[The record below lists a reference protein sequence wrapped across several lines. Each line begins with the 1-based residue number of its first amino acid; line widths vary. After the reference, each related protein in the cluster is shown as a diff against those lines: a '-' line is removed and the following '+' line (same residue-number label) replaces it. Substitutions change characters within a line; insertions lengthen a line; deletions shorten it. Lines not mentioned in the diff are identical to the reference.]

1 MNYEH
6 NSGMKGTPLDFV
18 KTEESADETITD
30 NHKVDVKNNN
40 EEKVVKPNIIQGQG
54 NDRVD
59 TGKNGCV
66 STPTT
71 RSLKEIPLSYVEAI
85 QQLNTLQSNTKAMN
99 ESKHDINNPV
109 RAKQKQVDQV
119 LHYLGLVGVTLDDIK
134 KLNVIHI
141 SGTKGK
147 GSTCAY
153 CESILRSHGFSTGF
167 FSSPHLIEVRERI
180 KLNGQPISYEKF
192 TSYFWTVY
200 NALYANRSHPDDMPA
215 YFKFLTVMSFYVF
228 VKEKPDVC
236 IVEVGIGGLYDNTN
250 IVPNTAVVGITS
262 LGYDHTQVLGNTI
275 EQIAV
280 QKAGIMKPDC
290 IAITSG
296 LHSVDTTRCKQILLN
311 TSNTINCVL
320 LEAPASLFNY
330 NWKQQPLEQDW
341 NNTIK
346 SVNISLAIQLAF
358 LWMFKMNKSGT
369 LSGQVN
375 QMIDKLLATQH
386 RHSLPLGPGFEIDS
400 KTYRGIKQ
408 CVWPGR
414 VQVVYKNK
422 LKYFLD
428 GAHTIDSLE
437 ICSHWFQ
444 NKSQAEAGFEPHSI
458 QRILVFNVTG
468 ERDPAIL
475 LPPLLKRNQFDYILI
490 TPNVLT
496 NQMSPDTQYGGNL
509 VRSTAQS
516 KKTDVRTEHVISNNN
531 ASQSNDISK
540 GSLDFSNSIQP
551 VQSIP
556 KCLNSADSH
565 TPSSSQHDKVIKLA
579 AIARSLCSPESNV
592 LTFTN
597 VMDTYNFRH
606 QLDPS
611 KEYHILVTGSLHLVG
626 AFLNVLSNYD

>member
-1 MNYEH
+1 
-6 NSGMKGTPLDFV
+6 MKGSPLDLV
-18 KTEESADETITD
+18 KKEENTNKKITE
-30 NHKVDVKNNN
+30 NCKVASENNN
-40 EEKVVKPNIIQGQG
+40 ERTEVTTSEQ
-54 NDRVD
+54 DRVD
-59 TGKNGCV
+59 DRVSTGNNAFV
-66 STPTT
+66 STPTVQS
-71 RSLKEIPLSYVEAI
+71 RNEIPQAYVEAI
-85 QQLNTLQSNTKAMN
+85 QQLNTLQSNAKAIK
-99 ESKHDINNPV
+99 ES
-109 RAKQKQVDQV
+109 AKLRMADPGKSKEVQVDQV
-119 LHYLGLVGVTLDDIK
+119 LHYLGLLGVTLDDIK

-153 CESILRSHGFSTGF
+153 CESILRSHGYSTGF

-200 NALYANRSHPDDMPA
+200 NALYANRSHPEDMPA

-262 LGYDHTQVLGNTI
+262 LGYDHIQVLGNTI

-280 QKAGIMKPDC
+280 QKAGIMKPHC
-290 IAITSG
+290 IAVTSG
-296 LHSVDTTRCKQILLN
+296 LHSTDTIRCKQVLLD
-311 TSNTINCVL
+311 TSKSVNCVL
-320 LEAPASLFNY
+320 VEAPANLLNY
-330 NWKQQPLEQDW
+330 NWKEQPLEQDW

-358 LWMFKMNKSGT
+358 LWMFKMNKSA
-369 LSGQVN
+369 SGQVN
-375 QMIDKLLATQH
+375 QMIDKLLKQTQH
-386 RHSLPLGPGFEIDS
+386 RHSLPLALGPGYEIDP

-414 VQVVYKNK
+414 VQVVYKNNF
-422 LKYFLD
+422 KYFLD
-428 GAHTIDSLE
+428 GAHTNDSLE

-444 NKSQAEAGFEPHSI
+444 KKSQSEAGLKSHAI

-468 ERDPAIL
+468 ERDPSIL
-475 LPPLLKRNQFDYILI
+475 LPPLLKQNQFDYILI

-496 NQMSPDTQYGGNL
+496 NQMSPDNQYGGN
-509 VRSTAQS
+509 RTISTDQN
-516 KKTDVRTEHVISNNN
+516 KNTHIRTEVVVSKDNGSESNGLSEGSLISSNRIKPI
-531 ASQSNDISK
+531 SHQSITKSINSTDFLNSSSSPDEKISK
-540 GSLDFSNSIQP
+540 IVNVARPL
-551 VQSIP
+551 
-556 KCLNSADSH
+556 C
-565 TPSSSQHDKVIKLA
+565 PSECKI
-579 AIARSLCSPESNV
+579 

-597 VMDTYNFRH
+597 VLDAYNIRH
-606 QLDPS
+606 ELDSS

-626 AFLNVLSNYD
+626 AFLNVLTNYD